1 MKVKIRAKGVHL
13 SMPIPVSMVG
23 FVIRFIPDRIFE
35 DMRSHTSNPYCSL
48 ISKDIISIVLRESLD
63 LFKENKGLEIIHV
76 EASDG
81 TFVSIK
87 RVCETF
93 SVK

>member
-1 MKVKIRAKGVHL
+1 
-13 SMPIPVSMVG
+13 MPIPVSMVG

-87 RVCETF
+87 L
-93 SVK
+93 